1 MHGLRIQAGVQ
12 HHPVAAAAETS
23 TPALQA
29 AAIGLPAPLQ
39 APAQWLIAACPLPAA
54 AAAITTM
61 PAPRAAAIHGLPA
74 PLQAPAQWL
83 IAACPLPAAAAAT
96 HGLPAPQAAVFHLL
110 AVHQAAGSK
119 NRRRFCESLPLF
131 ISLGDRASCLVA
143 FSVIITRDFNYRH
156 ELFKILSAHHHSCVA
171 GRIFDACI
179 LSVAFKGQ
187 RIDGQ

>member
-29 AAIGLPAPLQ
+29 AAIGPPALLQ

-83 IAACPLPAAAAAT
+83 IAACPLPAAAAAI

-131 ISLGDRASCLVA
+131 ISLGDRA
-143 FSVIITRDFNYRH
+143 
-156 ELFKILSAHHHSCVA
+156 
-171 GRIFDACI
+171 
-179 LSVAFKGQ
+179 
-187 RIDGQ
+187 

>member
-39 APAQWLIAACPLPAA
+39 APAQWLIAACPLLAA

-61 PAPRAAAIHGLPA
+61 PAPRAAAI
-74 PLQAPAQWL
+74 
-83 IAACPLPAAAAAT
+83 

-171 GRIFDACI
+171 GRVFDACI
-179 LSVAFKGQ
+179 LPGAFKGQ